1 MRISYLLACAGIAL
15 SAATLGAQKP
25 KKAEPKK
32 TQEGC
37 VDLPGGRVECR
48 FERRGIEDSARTRIF
63 RKFGEAD
70 SAAMRRAALGMQ
82 LSATGSLRDT
92 IGVFVTR
99 VTPKGPAEN
108 AGIVEGD
115 RIVSINGV
123 DLRIAAADIDD
134 GYTSGLPSHRLTREV
149 QKLTPGSRVN
159 LRVYSGGRVR
169 DVQVTAGRASDV
181 FKGERGF
188 GFGIFPGG
196 PGMIYQGAPP
206 GSMRIFRDAPGADMR
221 IFRDAPGADMRI
233 FRDGMP
239 MDFEDM
245 PKLDVRQLEELKALP
260 GKMESLDK
268 IKMLEPRLME
278 LQSKIRGLEDLRM
291 RSLEP
296 LQKMRLINPWTIRIM
311 ETTPA
316 RTTTAIST

>member
-1 MRISYLLACAGIAL
+1 MENRMRTSCLLACAGIAL

-25 KKAEPKK
+25 KKEAPKK
-32 TQEGC
+32 TTPEGC
-37 VDLPGGRVECR
+37 TDLGGGRVECR
-48 FERRGIEDSARTRIF
+48 YERRMNEDSVRSRIF
-63 RKFGEAD
+63 RRFGEAD

-92 IGVFVTR
+92 LGVFVNR

-123 DLRIAAADIDD
+123 DLRISSADVDD
-134 GYTSGLPSHRLTREV
+134 NYTNALPSHRLTREV
-149 QKLTPGSRVN
+149 GKLTPGSRVN

-188 GFGIFPGG
+188 GFELGG
-196 PGMIYQGAPP
+196 PGMIYHGGPP
-206 GSMRIFRDAPGADMR
+206 ADMR
-221 IFRDAPGADMRI
+221 IFREGPGPDMRI

-239 MDFEDM
+239 MEFERM
-245 PKLDVRQLEELKALP
+245 PMLDKRQLEELRSSMP
-260 GKMESLDK
+260 KMMEGMDK
-268 IKMLEPRLME
+268 IRMLEPKLEGMRSKLRSPEGM
-278 LQSKIRGLEDLRM
+278 KIRM
-291 RSLEP
+291 LEP
-296 LQKMRLINPWTIRIM
+296 LQRIQPGMMRMINPWTVRI
-311 ETTPA
+311 
-316 RTTTAIST
+316 